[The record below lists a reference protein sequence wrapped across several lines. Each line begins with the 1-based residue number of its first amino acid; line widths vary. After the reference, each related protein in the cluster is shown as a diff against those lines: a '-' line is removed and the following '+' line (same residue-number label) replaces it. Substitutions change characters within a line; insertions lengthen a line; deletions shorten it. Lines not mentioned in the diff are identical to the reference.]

1 MSFEMSYNTVLKDIQ
16 EVKKLFDLFK
26 NPKGLVL
33 VYDINGKVFKR
44 LITNISIQANNLGFY
59 YVKINAKEVLYN
71 LGVGDLLMELP
82 CEFETSYG
90 NFPVSLKIMGV

>member
-16 EVKKLFDLFK
+16 EVKKLLDLFK

-44 LITNISIQANNLGFY
+44 LITNISIQADNKDFY

-90 NFPVSLKIMGV
+90 KFPVSLKIMGV

>member
-1 MSFEMSYNTVLKDIQ
+1 MNFDMSYNTTLKDLQ
-16 EVKKLFDLFK
+16 EVKKLLDLFK

-44 LITNISIQANNLGFY
+44 LITNISIQADNKDFY
-59 YVKINAKEVLYN
+59 YVKINATVVLYN

-82 CEFETSYG
+82 SKFETFYG
-90 NFPVSLKIMGV
+90 DFPVILKIMGV

>member
-1 MSFEMSYNTVLKDIQ
+1 MNFDMSYNTILKDIQ
-16 EVKKLFDLFK
+16 EVKKLLDLFK

-44 LITNISIQANNLGFY
+44 LITNISIQADNKDFY

-71 LGVGDLLMELP
+71 LGVGGLLMELP
-82 CEFETSYG
+82 SKFETFYG
-90 NFPVSLKIMGV
+90 DFPVNLKIMGV

>member
-1 MSFEMSYNTVLKDIQ
+1 MNFDMSYNTTLKDIQ
-16 EVKKLFDLFK
+16 EVKKLLDLFK

-71 LGVGDLLMELP
+71 LGVGDLLMELSS
-82 CEFETSYG
+82 EFETSYG
-90 NFPVSLKIMGV
+90 DFPVNLKIMGV

>member
-1 MSFEMSYNTVLKDIQ
+1 MNFDMSYNTTLKDIQ
-16 EVKKLFDLFK
+16 EVKKLLDLFK

-33 VYDINGKVFKR
+33 VYDINGKLFKR
-44 LITNISIQANNLGFY
+44 LITNISIQADNKDFY

-90 NFPVSLKIMGV
+90 KFPVNLKIMGV

>member
-1 MSFEMSYNTVLKDIQ
+1 MNFDISYNTVLKDIQ
-16 EVKKLFDLFK
+16 EVKKLWNLFE

-71 LGVGDLLMELP
+71 LGVGDLLMELSS
-82 CEFETSYG
+82 EFETSYG
-90 NFPVSLKIMGV
+90 KFPVSLKIMGV

>member
-16 EVKKLFDLFK
+16 EVKKLWNLFE

-44 LITNISIQANNLGFY
+44 LITNSSIQADNKDFY
-59 YVKINAKEVLYN
+59 YVKINVKEVLYN
-71 LGVGDLLMELP
+71 LGVGDLLMELSS
-82 CEFETSYG
+82 EFETSYG
-90 NFPVSLKIMGV
+90 KFPVSLKIMGV

>member
-1 MSFEMSYNTVLKDIQ
+1 MNFVMSYNTILKDIQ
-16 EVKKLFDLFK
+16 EVKKLLDLFK

-44 LITNISIQANNLGFY
+44 LITNISIQADNKDFY

-82 CEFETSYG
+82 SEFETSYG
-90 NFPVSLKIMGV
+90 DFPVSLKIMGV

>member
-16 EVKKLFDLFK
+16 EVKKLQDLFK

-44 LITNISIQANNLGFY
+44 LITNISIQADNKDFY
-59 YVKINAKEVLYN
+59 YVKINAKEVLYTF
-71 LGVGDLLMELP
+71 GVGGLLMELP

-90 NFPVSLKIMGV
+90 DFPVSLKIMGV

>member
-1 MSFEMSYNTVLKDIQ
+1 MNFDMSYNTTLKDIQ
-16 EVKKLFDLFK
+16 EVKKLLDLFK

-44 LITNISIQANNLGFY
+44 LITNISIQVDNKDFY

-71 LGVGDLLMELP
+71 LGVGGLLMELP
-82 CEFETSYG
+82 GEFETSYG
-90 NFPVSLKIMGV
+90 KFPVSLKIMGV

>member
-1 MSFEMSYNTVLKDIQ
+1 MSYNTTLKDIQ
-16 EVKKLFDLFK
+16 EVKKLLDLFK

-44 LITNISIQANNLGFY
+44 LITNISIQADNKDFY

-90 NFPVSLKIMGV
+90 DFPVILKIMGV

>member
-1 MSFEMSYNTVLKDIQ
+1 MNFDITYNTVLKDVQ
-16 EVKKLFDLFK
+16 EVKKLLDLFK

-44 LITNISIQANNLGFY
+44 LITNISIQVDNKDFY
-59 YVKINAKEVLYN
+59 DVKINAKEVLYN

-90 NFPVSLKIMGV
+90 KFPVSLKIMGV

>member
-1 MSFEMSYNTVLKDIQ
+1 MSYNTTLKDIQ
-16 EVKKLFDLFK
+16 EVKKLLDLFK

-44 LITNISIQANNLGFY
+44 LITNISIQADNKDFY

-71 LGVGDLLMELP
+71 LGVGDLLMESP

-90 NFPVSLKIMGV
+90 KFPVSLKIMGV

>member
-1 MSFEMSYNTVLKDIQ
+1 MNFEMSYNTVLKDIQ
-16 EVKKLFDLFK
+16 EVKKLLDLFK

-44 LITNISIQANNLGFY
+44 LITNISIQADNLGFY
-59 YVKINAKEVLYN
+59 YVKINAKESLST
-71 LGVGDLLMELP
+71 LGVGGLLMELP

-90 NFPVSLKIMGV
+90 DFPVILKIMGV

>member
-1 MSFEMSYNTVLKDIQ
+1 MNFDISYNTLLKDIQ
-16 EVKKLFDLFK
+16 EVKKLWNLFE

-33 VYDINGKVFKR
+33 VYGINGKVFKR
-44 LITNISIQANNLGFY
+44 LITNISIQADNKDFY

-90 NFPVSLKIMGV
+90 DFPVSLKIMGV

>member
-44 LITNISIQANNLGFY
+44 LITNISIQADNLGFY
-59 YVKINAKEVLYN
+59 YAKINAKESLST
-71 LGVGDLLMELP
+71 LGVGGLLMELP

-90 NFPVSLKIMGV
+90 DFPVSLKIMGV

>member
-44 LITNISIQANNLGFY
+44 LITNISIQADNKDFY

-90 NFPVSLKIMGV
+90 DFPVILKIMGV

>member
-1 MSFEMSYNTVLKDIQ
+1 MKFDMSYNTVLKDIQ
-16 EVKKLFDLFK
+16 EVKKLWNLFE

-44 LITNISIQANNLGFY
+44 LITNISIQADNKDFY

-71 LGVGDLLMELP
+71 LGVGGLLMELP

-90 NFPVSLKIMGV
+90 KFPVSLKIMGV

>member
-16 EVKKLFDLFK
+16 EVKKLLDLFK

-44 LITNISIQANNLGFY
+44 LITNISIQADNKDFY
-59 YVKINAKEVLYN
+59 YVKINAKEALST
-71 LGVGDLLMELP
+71 LGVGGLLMELP

>member
-1 MSFEMSYNTVLKDIQ
+1 MNFDISYNTLLKDIQ
-16 EVKKLFDLFK
+16 EVKKLWNLFE

-44 LITNISIQANNLGFY
+44 LITNISIQADNKDFY

-90 NFPVSLKIMGV
+90 DFPVSLKIMGV

>member
-1 MSFEMSYNTVLKDIQ
+1 MNFDISYNTVLKDIQ

-44 LITNISIQANNLGFY
+44 LITNISIQADNKDFY

-90 NFPVSLKIMGV
+90 DFPVILKIMGV

>member
-1 MSFEMSYNTVLKDIQ
+1 MNFEMSYNTVLKDIQ
-16 EVKKLFDLFK
+16 EVKKLLDLFK

-44 LITNISIQANNLGFY
+44 LITNISIQADNKDFY

-90 NFPVSLKIMGV
+90 DFPVILKIMGV

>member
-1 MSFEMSYNTVLKDIQ
+1 MNFDISYNTTLKDIQ
-16 EVKKLFDLFK
+16 EVKKLLDLFK

-44 LITNISIQANNLGFY
+44 LITNISIQADNKDFY

-90 NFPVSLKIMGV
+90 DFPVILKIMGV

>member
-1 MSFEMSYNTVLKDIQ
+1 MNFDISYNTVLKDIQ
-16 EVKKLFDLFK
+16 EVKKLWNLFE

-44 LITNISIQANNLGFY
+44 LITNISIQADNKDFY

-90 NFPVSLKIMGV
+90 DFPVILKIMGV

>member
-1 MSFEMSYNTVLKDIQ
+1 MNFDVTYNTVLKDVQ
-16 EVKKLFDLFK
+16 EVKKLWNLFE

-90 NFPVSLKIMGV
+90 DFPVNLKIMGV

>member
-16 EVKKLFDLFK
+16 EVKKLWNLFE

-44 LITNISIQANNLGFY
+44 LITNISIQADNKDFY
-59 YVKINAKEVLYN
+59 YVKINAKEALST
-71 LGVGDLLMELP
+71 LGVGGLLMELP

-90 NFPVSLKIMGV
+90 DFPVSLKIMGV

>member
-1 MSFEMSYNTVLKDIQ
+1 MNFDMSYNTTLKDIQ
-16 EVKKLFDLFK
+16 EVKKLLDLFK

-44 LITNISIQANNLGFY
+44 LITNISIQADNKDFY
-59 YVKINAKEVLYN
+59 YVKINAKDVLYN

-82 CEFETSYG
+82 CECETSYG
-90 NFPVSLKIMGV
+90 KFPVSLKIMGV

>member
-1 MSFEMSYNTVLKDIQ
+1 MNFDMSYNTTLKDIQ
-16 EVKKLFDLFK
+16 EVKKLWNLFE

-44 LITNISIQANNLGFY
+44 LITNISIQADNKDFY

-90 NFPVSLKIMGV
+90 DFPVILKIMGV

>member
-1 MSFEMSYNTVLKDIQ
+1 MNFDMSYNTTLKDIQ
-16 EVKKLFDLFK
+16 EVKKLLDLFK

-44 LITNISIQANNLGFY
+44 LITNISIQADNKDFY

-90 NFPVSLKIMGV
+90 DFPVILKIMGV

>member
-1 MSFEMSYNTVLKDIQ
+1 MNFDMSYNTTLKDIQ
-16 EVKKLFDLFK
+16 EVKKLLDLFK

-82 CEFETSYG
+82 CEFDTSYG
-90 NFPVSLKIMGV
+90 DFPVSLKIMGV

>member
-1 MSFEMSYNTVLKDIQ
+1 MNFDMSYNTTLKDIQ
-16 EVKKLFDLFK
+16 EVKKLLDLFK

-44 LITNISIQANNLGFY
+44 LITNISIQADNKDFY

-90 NFPVSLKIMGV
+90 DFPVSLKIMGV

>member
-1 MSFEMSYNTVLKDIQ
+1 MNFDMSYNTTLKDIQ
-16 EVKKLFDLFK
+16 EVKKLLDLFK

-44 LITNISIQANNLGFY
+44 LITNISIQADNKDFY

-82 CEFETSYG
+82 CEFETFYG
-90 NFPVSLKIMGV
+90 DFPVILKIMGV

>member
-1 MSFEMSYNTVLKDIQ
+1 MSYNTTLKDIQ
-16 EVKKLFDLFK
+16 EVKKLLDLFK

-44 LITNISIQANNLGFY
+44 LITNISIQADNKDFY

-90 NFPVSLKIMGV
+90 DFPVSLKIMGV

>member
-1 MSFEMSYNTVLKDIQ
+1 MNFDMSYNTTLKDIQ
-16 EVKKLFDLFK
+16 EVKKLWNLFE

-33 VYDINGKVFKR
+33 VYQINNIVFKR
-44 LITNISIQANNLGFY
+44 LITNISVETDTKGFY

-90 NFPVSLKIMGV
+90 KFPVSLKIMGV

>member
-1 MSFEMSYNTVLKDIQ
+1 MNFDMSYNTILKDIQ
-16 EVKKLFDLFK
+16 EVKKLLDLFK

-44 LITNISIQANNLGFY
+44 LITNISIQADNKDFY

-90 NFPVSLKIMGV
+90 KFPVSLKIMGV

>member
-1 MSFEMSYNTVLKDIQ
+1 MNFDMSYNTTLKDIQ
-16 EVKKLFDLFK
+16 EVKKLLDLFK

-44 LITNISIQANNLGFY
+44 LITNISIQADNKDIY
-59 YVKINAKEVLYN
+59 YVKINAKEVLYTF
-71 LGVGDLLMELP
+71 GVGGLLMELP

-90 NFPVSLKIMGV
+90 DFPVILKIMGV